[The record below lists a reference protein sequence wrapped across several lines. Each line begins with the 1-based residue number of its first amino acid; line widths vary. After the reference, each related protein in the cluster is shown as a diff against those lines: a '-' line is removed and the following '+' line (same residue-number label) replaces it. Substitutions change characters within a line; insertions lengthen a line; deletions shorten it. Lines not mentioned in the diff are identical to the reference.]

1 MGWSCSD
8 HYTVLDAA
16 ARFKP
21 LMVIN
26 LEAAQIGGSPRTRSL
41 QSQGNLTL
49 KLTYLRAFL
58 A

>member
-21 LMVIN
+21 RMIIDLDDYCDCCV
-26 LEAAQIGGSPRTRSL
+26 S
-41 QSQGNLTL
+41 
-49 KLTYLRAFL
+49 FL
-58 A
+58 APCYGVNGPAGHK